1 MSPARDL
8 YDVLGVPRDADA
20 EDIKRAY
27 RALAREHHPDVNA
40 DPEAEERFKEVAG
53 AYEILSDPQ
62 KRAQYDTFGAAGPG
76 GQPFTDIQD
85 IFDLFFGGGTGRR
98 RSGPRSRSHR
108 GEDLRV
114 VTQLTFGEGA
124 FGVRRDLTIER
135 LAVCSRCMGNGAE
148 PGTAPITCPTCGG
161 SGQVE
166 QLRRSVFGT
175 LMTAAPCATCE
186 GTGQQ
191 ITDRCSSCNGRGRK
205 QEPGTVSVDIPAG
218 VSDGMELRVGGAGN
232 AGVSGGPSGD
242 LYVALQVTPSPT
254 FERRAQDIFTVL
266 DVSVTQATLGA
277 DLEIEGL
284 DQAEHVKI
292 EPGTESGTVIKLKG
306 RGVPNLNRRGRGDIF
321 VTLHVVTPRDLSK
334 EERTLYQQL
343 ADLRGENGKGG
354 RTRVDLRR
362 PEFR

>member
-1 MSPARDL
+1 MAPARDL
-8 YDVLGVPRDADA
+8 YDVLGVARDASAD
-20 EDIKRAY
+20 DIKKAY

-62 KRAQYDTFGAAGPG
+62 KRARYDAYGASGAQ

-85 IFDLFFGGGTGRR
+85 IFDMFFGAGTGRR
-98 RSGPRSRSHR
+98 RGGARSRSYR

-114 VTQLTFGEGA
+114 ATPLTFLEAA
-124 FGVRRDLTIER
+124 FGVRRPLNIER
-135 LAVCSRCMGNGAE
+135 LTVCERCMGNGAE
-148 PGTAPITCPTCGG
+148 PGTTPSTCGTCGG

-186 GTGQQ
+186 GTGQE
-191 ITDRCSSCNGRGRK
+191 ITNRCSSCNGRGRR
-205 QEPGTVSVDIPAG
+205 QEPTTVSVDIPAG
-218 VSDGMELRVGGAGN
+218 VSEGMELRVGGEGN
-232 AGVSGGPSGD
+232 AGVSGGPAGD
-242 LYVALQVTPSPT
+242 LYVVLRVEPSRT
-254 FERRAQDIFTVL
+254 FERRDQDLFTVL
-266 DVSVTQATLGA
+266 DISVTQATLGA

-292 EPGTESGTVIKLKG
+292 EAGTESGTVIKLKG
-306 RGVPNLNRRGRGDIF
+306 RGVPNVNRRGRGDVF
-321 VTLHVVTPRDLSK
+321 VTLHVVTPRDLSR
-334 EERTLYQQL
+334 EERKLYQQL
-343 ADLRGENGKGG
+343 AELRGENGKPQAA
-354 RTRVDLRR
+354 RADLRR